1 MEEAARL
8 RKLAAQCRQIAATL
22 SSADT
27 AETLRDIARVR
38 SDRHRHRKTPADQ
51 SATCAAARDM
61 TITLAQIN
69 VPFAVQQT
77 VLDLRRS
84 EERLAVD
91 GA

>member
-1 MEEAARL
+1 
-8 RKLAAQCRQIAATL
+8 
-22 SSADT
+22 
-27 AETLRDIARVR
+27 
-38 SDRHRHRKTPADQ
+38 
-51 SATCAAARDM
+51 M
-61 TITLAQIN
+61 TITLTQIN